1 MGIIPIEALHPWFWE
16 TLVKNQF
23 VTIVTNL
30 VTFVK
35 IVINIKT
42 ILQVVE
48 CKIVV
53 VLVVL
58 VVVVLE
64 DKVVDLVVETRL
76 KPFQEVTM

>member
-1 MGIIPIEALHPWFWE
+1 
-16 TLVKNQF
+16 
-23 VTIVTNL
+23 
-30 VTFVK
+30 
-35 IVINIKT
+35 
-42 ILQVVE
+42 LQVVE

-76 KPFQEVTM
+76 TPFQEVTM